1 MNAIAKTAAWML
13 AASTIAA
20 CSTPPQALDQANNG
34 VRLTTSL
41 QNELGRYQRNTSLS
55 AQRRLASVRAME
67 TGAAEV
73 ARDQGYDTYL
83 ANAAGKFTELQ
94 ARMRIRE
101 ASDAYAR
108 LVREEEQAS
117 KELAARLALIVK
129 DLPSPAEKLGAVQK
143 AMAELGTEL
152 SMSERIAIVTKFLGD
167 AKAIVDKNTKSADGA
182 ASAPGS

>member
-1 MNAIAKTAAWML
+1 
-13 AASTIAA
+13 
-20 CSTPPQALDQANNG
+20 
-34 VRLTTSL
+34 
-41 QNELGRYQRNTSLS
+41 
-55 AQRRLASVRAME
+55 
-67 TGAAEV
+67 
-73 ARDQGYDTYL
+73 
-83 ANAAGKFTELQ
+83 
-94 ARMRIRE
+94 MRSRE